1 MHAEK
6 YWKGTEIELPFLTR
20 NKPEANIY
28 LIKR

>member
-20 NKPEANIY
+20 TKQVNIH
-28 LIKR
+28 LIER